1 MGVILKFLISA
12 FFLAFIAP
20 FPSPA
25 PNSNNS
31 ESVLCHGL
39 WDWVVTAVIDKG
51 VNSLLVNFSPQMK
64 LKKNKKSTPS
74 FEKEEELKGNKMQEG
89 GSISKKRP

>member
-12 FFLAFIAP
+12 AFLAFIAP

-64 LKKNKKSTPS
+64 LKKTKKLHPH
-74 FEKEEELKGNKMQEG
+74 LR
-89 GSISKKRP
+89 KKRN